1 MFIPYDILS
10 TLSYHTISLS
20 LSFFALTGS
29 RLHRL
34 LMMLSIMMSVFLLI
48 TLYWSHGWKSNCM
61 GGGVAELYAND
72 GIG

>member
-1 MFIPYDILS
+1 
-10 TLSYHTISLS
+10 
-20 LSFFALTGS
+20 
-29 RLHRL
+29 
-34 LMMLSIMMSVFLLI
+34 MMLSIMMSVFLLI